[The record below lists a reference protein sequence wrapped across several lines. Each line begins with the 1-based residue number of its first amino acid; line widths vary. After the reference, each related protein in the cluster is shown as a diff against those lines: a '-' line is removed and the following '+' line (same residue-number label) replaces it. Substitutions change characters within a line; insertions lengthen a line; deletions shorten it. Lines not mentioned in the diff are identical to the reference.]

1 MEAKKGIYFLKNC
14 RKTFDQ
20 KLSTIL
26 LKLGKIFW
34 KTKLGRQNFGCS
46 QNFETK
52 KNAKCSKET
61 KNWEIW
67 KKNYKKL
74 GRKKF

>member
-52 KNAKCSKET
+52 KKCKMF
-61 KNWEIW
+61 KRN
-67 KKNYKKL
+67 
-74 GRKKF
+74 

>member
-1 MEAKKGIYFLKNC
+1 MEAKKGIYFFKNC

-52 KNAKCSKET
+52 KMQNVQKKLKIGKFGRKIT
-61 KNWEIW
+61 KN
-67 KKNYKKL
+67 
-74 GRKKF
+74 

>member
-14 RKTFDQ
+14 RKNFDQ

-52 KNAKCSKET
+52 KMQNVQKKLKIGKFGRKIT
-61 KNWEIW
+61 KN
-67 KKNYKKL
+67 
-74 GRKKF
+74 